1 MKYPAKQMIDLQIVK
16 RKIEQALPGSH
27 VEVKDFSQGHAAHH
41 PTGDH
46 LQVNVAYSGFKG
58 KTLLEKHRIIYDI
71 LQEEMKEQIHAL
83 RINVQD

>member
-46 LQVNVAYSGFKG
+46 
-58 KTLLEKHRIIYDI
+58 
-71 LQEEMKEQIHAL
+71 
-83 RINVQD
+83 